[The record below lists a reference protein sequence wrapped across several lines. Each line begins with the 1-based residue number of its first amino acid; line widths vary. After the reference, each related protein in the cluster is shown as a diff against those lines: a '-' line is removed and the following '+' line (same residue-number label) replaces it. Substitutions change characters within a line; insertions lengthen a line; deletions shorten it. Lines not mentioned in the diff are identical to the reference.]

1 MDIAVNLVES
11 YLRLNGYLTITE
23 VDVQE
28 LGESGKYE
36 SITDVDVLAVR
47 YPGDLYAADID
58 HDPESRLLLIHAPAL
73 LLADGMVDVIVGE
86 VKQGPAGLNPA
97 ITRHEVLHHILGRL
111 DWIYQDGV
119 DQTVRDLQSSGTSEL
134 PGRSGAVIRTRL
146 VAFGAHPGAPSLNTI
161 PIGHV
166 FDQVVDFLE
175 RFEDVVRPAQF
186 SAPAPALL
194 HLLVKCG
201 YTIVESPKGDPAS
214 ARPIGRT

>member
-23 VDVQE
+23 VDIPHPAV
-28 LGESGKYE
+28 GGKYE

-47 YPGDLYAADID
+47 FPGDLYAID
-58 HDPESRLLLIHAPAL
+58 VDDQPDTRLLLIDDPSL
-73 LLADGMVDVIVGE
+73 FLADRMVDVIVGE
-86 VKQGPAGLNPA
+86 VKQGPAKLNPA

-111 DWIYQDGV
+111 EWIYENGV
-119 DQTVRDLQSSGTSEL
+119 ATTVEDLQSSGSSES

-146 VAFGAHPGAPSLNTI
+146 VAFGGYQGEPSLNTM
-161 PIGHV
+161 PLGHV
-166 FDQVVDFLE
+166 LGQVVSFFE
-175 RFEDVVRPAQF
+175 RFEDVLRPGQF

-201 YTIVESPKGDPAS
+201 YTIID
-214 ARPIGRT
+214 RPEGPS